1 MFSAKNH
8 SILARVYVLM
18 IGEEGLLLLFL
29 SVFFVFCMSL
39 LLTRV
44 FFRVPVDRVLITLLR
59 VCSVKLVN

>member
-8 SILARVYVLM
+8 SILVYVLM

-44 FFRVPVDRVLITLLR
+44 FFRVRVDRVLITL
-59 VCSVKLVN
+59 KGM